1 MHNLPNTPTSYK
13 HTSTIGYKH
22 GMLGMDVQ
30 PSSPSIIRHQRSEE
44 GK

>member
-1 MHNLPNTPTSYK
+1 MHRLPNISTSYK
-13 HTSTIGYKH
+13 HTSTVGYKH

-30 PSSPSIIRHQRSEE
+30 PTIVIQRSEE